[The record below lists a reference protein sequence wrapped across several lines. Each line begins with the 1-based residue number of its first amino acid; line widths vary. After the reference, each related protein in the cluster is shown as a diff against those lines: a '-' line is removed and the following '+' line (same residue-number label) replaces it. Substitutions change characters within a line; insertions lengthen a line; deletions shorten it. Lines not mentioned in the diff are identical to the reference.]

1 VSGELAECDGLETA
15 GHNCMRG
22 SEMLERIVE
31 AQGLVGEKARK
42 DVSGEDFGERAE
54 AEQGTLIWG
63 LVGVG
68 GGLAVSLKEDLMI
81 AHDDEDHAGG
91 PGVEE
96 ELGAEGT
103 GGLERGKRV

>member
-1 VSGELAECDGLETA
+1 
-15 GHNCMRG
+15 
-22 SEMLERIVE
+22 
-31 AQGLVGEKARK
+31 
-42 DVSGEDFGERAE
+42 
-54 AEQGTLIWG
+54 